1 MSISVETLDKIREQ
15 LREAKDVGGS
25 VSQDLY
31 SHLTEVFNRIMLH
44 HQSDAYDKFEEISA
58 LVKRTH
64 LSFKDP
70 KRDFEVNAQS
80 GARTHAEIERCRWI
94 EKSCNLLDEIND
106 LASAADRKS
115 LITKK
120 EFAMPNFAEEAE
132 MLEWAGVC
140 FGEEDTYRLGKSIKV
155 SLLENLLFY
164 RDSQ

>member
-25 VSQDLY
+25 VPQDLY

-44 HQSDAYDKFEEISA
+44 HQNDAFDKFEEISA

-80 GARTHAEIERCRWI
+80 GAQSQAEKDQQLWI
-94 EKSCNLLDEIND
+94 
-106 LASAADRKS
+106 
-115 LITKK
+115 
-120 EFAMPNFAEEAE
+120 
-132 MLEWAGVC
+132 
-140 FGEEDTYRLGKSIKV
+140 
-155 SLLENLLFY
+155 
-164 RDSQ
+164 

>member
-15 LREAKDVGGS
+15 LREAKNVGGS
-25 VSQDLY
+25 VPQDLY

-80 GARTHAEIERCRWI
+80 GAR
-94 EKSCNLLDEIND
+94 S
-106 LASAADRKS
+106 
-115 LITKK
+115 
-120 EFAMPNFAEEAE
+120 EAE
-132 MLEWAGVC
+132 LA
-140 FGEEDTYRLGKSIKV
+140 R
-155 SLLENLLFY
+155 
-164 RDSQ
+164 

>member
-15 LREAKDVGGS
+15 LREAKNVGGS
-25 VSQDLY
+25 VPQDLY

-80 GARTHAEIERCRWI
+80 GARSEAELARQRWI
-94 EKSCNLLDEIND
+94 EKSCNLLNEIND
-106 LASAADRKS
+106 LASAADQKA
-115 LITKK
+115 LIQQK
-120 EFAMPNFAEEAE
+120 EFAMPNFQEEAE
-132 MLEWAGVC
+132 MLEWAGIC

-155 SLLENLLFY
+155 NRL
-164 RDSQ
+164 